1 MAMLEKTV
9 RSGASTVAVL
19 FIALSL
25 LGCVGVW
32 LVDRRATEIALK
44 GFSLVETGVGVINAG
59 VARVEGLIAT
69 SRTEVRQ
76 ASETI
81 TAVGARPEANSPVL
95 TALNERLET
104 SLAPRIGQ
112 MQQALAPVRDAVG
125 AIGNAVS
132 MANSLPM
139 VADRAPRLAAVD
151 ETFNLLEQL
160 SADSTQLR
168 GTLRALAGAQKSK
181 VTAETVAALT
191 GLTQRIDTRLG
202 EVQAGV
208 QGVQADI
215 AALQLRLDERKSRLL
230 LLFNLLAIL
239 MTLMLAWIVYSQ
251 IVVIRHYRPLSR

>member
-1 MAMLEKTV
+1 MALLEKTV
-9 RSGASTVAVL
+9 RSVASTVAVL

-25 LGCVGVW
+25 IGIVGVW

-44 GFSLVETGVGVINAG
+44 GFGIVESGVGVINAG
-59 VARVEGLIAT
+59 VARVDGLIAT

-81 TAVGARPEANSPVL
+81 TAVGARPEANRPVL
-95 TALNERLET
+95 NALNERLEA
-104 SLAPRIGQ
+104 SLGPRIGQ
-112 MQQALAPVRDAVG
+112 MQQALAPVREAVG
-125 AIGNAVS
+125 MIGNAVS
-132 MANSLPM
+132 MANSFPM

-168 GTLRALAGAQKSK
+168 GTLRELSGPQKSK
-181 VTAETVAALT
+181 LTTETVAALT

-202 EVQAGV
+202 EVQTGV

-215 AALQLRLDERKSRLL
+215 AALQLRLDARKSRLL
-230 LLFNLLAIL
+230 LVFNLLALL
-239 MTLMLAWIVYSQ
+239 MTLMLAWIIYSQ
-251 IVVIRHYRPLSR
+251 IIVIRHYRPLSR